1 MKNSN
6 LKLNVLTFAWPQV
19 PFTFYFSESPSVI
32 CKKLH
37 YTQYPDNIE
46 TLFPGITADR
56 ERSLYTTFDHKTEEG
71 KPLSM
76 DFMQG
81 NHHLLKRYFNSRIRE
96 YFQSLSHLVKVDFV
110 HDNQIWLPQPALSTS
125 EWDVYEKY
133 TLKIQ
138 FCQVSEFPELVVT
151 YDGTSKILKQS
162 VSELIDAI
170 GSGGLKWIYHNQ
182 KLHPYTKMVDWG
194 FDEFNT
200 ARPVLNF
207 NLLKLLEW
215 PVEIPR
221 ACNKYKKHQ
230 EKIEAFIATYLASP
244 DFMICA
250 PLHSHQLLTVRPASI
265 SQTRSDSNLLLF
277 AGGKT
282 SRVPYLGMSNY
293 GPYRPP
299 KWRQIE
305 LMYIVHEEDTKL
317 ANDFHT
323 SLKKGENN
331 YKGLASFARVDALA
345 NKKLTI
351 CFQNRDYP
359 VSEAEA
365 RLRDMPL
372 DPEVRYIAI
381 YLTPWGK
388 DEQHPQRR
396 MAYPHMKE
404 LMLKYNI
411 TLQCVEVEKL
421 KNKNGYFHYNLTN
434 MAVAMLA
441 KLDGVPWRLNT
452 PAKNELIIG
461 VGAFRHYD
469 ANREYLQYLGSA
481 FSFDNTG
488 SFNSF
493 KYFLKHETELLA
505 GSIAHAVRQ
514 FATHNKHIERLIVH
528 FYKVMSEKELQPIEY
543 ALQNLGLDIPV
554 FIVSI
559 NKTESKDL
567 VAFDT
572 GYVDLMPLSGTYI
585 NIGRNRYLLFNNTRY
600 NDFPQRVTDGFPFPV
615 KLAID
620 CTHKELLS
628 ETGITG
634 ELIEQVYQFSRLY
647 YKSVRQQ
654 GLPITIKYPEIL
666 ARIAPNFRDEGM
678 PAAGEDSLWFL

>member
-1 MKNSN
+1 
-6 LKLNVLTFAWPQV
+6 
-19 PFTFYFSESPSVI
+19 
-32 CKKLH
+32 
-37 YTQYPDNIE
+37 
-46 TLFPGITADR
+46 
-56 ERSLYTTFDHKTEEG
+56 
-71 KPLSM
+71 
-76 DFMQG
+76 
-81 NHHLLKRYFNSRIRE
+81 
-96 YFQSLSHLVKVDFV
+96 
-110 HDNQIWLPQPALSTS
+110 
-125 EWDVYEKY
+125 
-133 TLKIQ
+133 
-138 FCQVSEFPELVVT
+138 
-151 YDGTSKILKQS
+151 
-162 VSELIDAI
+162 
-170 GSGGLKWIYHNQ
+170 
-182 KLHPYTKMVDWG
+182 
-194 FDEFNT
+194 
-200 ARPVLNF
+200 
-207 NLLKLLEW
+207 
-215 PVEIPR
+215 
-221 ACNKYKKHQ
+221 
-230 EKIEAFIATYLASP
+230 
-244 DFMICA
+244 
-250 PLHSHQLLTVRPASI
+250 
-265 SQTRSDSNLLLF
+265 
-277 AGGKT
+277 
-282 SRVPYLGMSNY
+282 
-293 GPYRPP
+293 
-299 KWRQIE
+299 
-305 LMYIVHEEDTKL
+305 MYIVHEEDTKL

-421 KNKNGYFHYNLTN
+421 KNRNGYFHYSLTN

-441 KLDGVPWRLNT
+441 KLDGVPWLLNT

-461 VGAFRHYD
+461 VGAFRHYET
-469 ANREYLQYLGSA
+469 NLQYLGSA

-488 SFNSF
+488 NFNGF
-493 KYFLKHETELLA
+493 KYFLKHETKLLA

-514 FATHNKHIERLIVH
+514 FATHNKHIKRLIIH
-528 FYKVMSEKELQPIEY
+528 FYKAMSENELVPIED
-543 ALQNLGLDIPV
+543 ALHNLGLDIPV

-559 NKTESKDL
+559 NKTESKDM
-567 VAFDT
+567 VAFDL
-572 GYVDLMPLSGTYI
+572 GYADLLPLSGTYI

-600 NDFPQRVTDGFPFPV
+600 NDLPQKVTDGFPFPV

-620 CTHKELLS
+620 CTHKELLA
-628 ETGITG
+628 ETSITG